1 MTTKINLYAGPA
13 AGFDQPFEMLL
24 ACHERIERMLCL
36 LEKLAIRLTVSGL
49 DQDCKDAVTD
59 VMRYFDLAGPAHHQ
73 DEELHVLP
81 LLKSGAI
88 DEQQLAMRIEQEHR
102 LMAQQWEVLR
112 QDLGMLCT
120 TDEGALGNLSLSQGW
135 QQRWAGFAQL
145 HREHIGL
152 EESKIFIKARERL
165 DAASIET
172 MSLEM
177 ARRRQAPAT

>member
-36 LEKLAIRLTVSGL
+36 LEKLAIRLTASGL
-49 DQDCKDAVTD
+49 DQDCKDAATD

-88 DEQQLAMRIEQEHR
+88 DEQQLAKRIEREHL
-102 LMAQQWEVLR
+102 LMAQQWKVLR

-120 TDEGALGNLSLSQGW
+120 TDEGAPGNLSLSQGW
-135 QQRWAGFAQL
+135 QQRWDGFAQL

-152 EESKIFIKARERL
+152 EESEIFIKARERL
-165 DAASIET
+165 DAASLEI
-172 MSLEM
+172 MSHEM
-177 ARRRQAPAT
+177 AQRRQAAAS